1 MTSLAGPLH
10 AAALVV
16 LVAAAAKVV
25 RPTAAAAA
33 LRSLGLPGTRS
44 AVRVIAAAEAVVA
57 VAVLAGVDGGRPP
70 AAALAALH
78 LGFAAIAAALRARAA
93 TCGCFGEAT
102 PVTGTHLVVNVA
114 VAGLALAAAATGD
127 IASVGAAAGATP
139 AAGAPY
145 LLLMLT
151 LAAAEI
157 TVLTAL
163 AEVQAVL
170 KDIPVAE
177 RQVLPSERAAG

>member
-25 RPTAAAAA
+25 RPTAAATA
-33 LRSLGLPGTRS
+33 LRSLGLPGSRS
-44 AVRVIAAAEAVVA
+44 AVRVIAAVEAGA
-57 VAVLAGVDGGRPP
+57 AIAVLAGVDGGRAP
-70 AAALAALH
+70 AAAFAALH

-127 IASVGAAAGATP
+127 VASVGAAAGDTP

-145 LLLMLT
+145 LVLMLT

-163 AEVQAVL
+163 AEVQTVL
-170 KDIPVAE
+170 KVRPHAWREAE
-177 RQVLPSERAAG
+177 PSES